1 MSPPVDRTAKSDAD
15 PLPVMHVSNGD
26 ENLYP
31 DYLGSYSKG
40 LSHNEFG
47 EVDPVVY
54 RQYLRALLSEDPD
67 EIERIPLA
75 EGRPLT
81 NPQAGLAVD
90 AVGPPSHAMT
100 IPPAPRLDSAELAAE
115 ATELYWMALCRDV
128 PFTRF
133 ADDGLVAAAAD
144 DLSRLSDYRAAKRDG
159 RVEPDFVFRGDTPG
173 DHAGPFISQFFY
185 RPVQFGTY
193 LIDQRQDTVRP
204 NQDYATTFETYLR
217 LQNGWN
223 RSLAA
228 SERDQVNRRYIAT
241 PRDLTHWVHYDAGP
255 TPAQAFINAALI
267 MYYAHTPTDAG
278 NPYVD
283 STTQLGFSTFG
294 IPHLLALVTEV
305 ANRALRAAWF
315 QKWYVHRRLR
325 PESYC
330 AKVHNR
336 ITGRREYEFLHNE
349 ALDSDAVDRV
359 YSKFGSYLL
368 PQAFPEGSPTHP
380 SYAAGHATAAGAC
393 ATILKAWHDETAIL
407 ADPVQANDSGTELV
421 PYTGKDADRLTVGGE
436 LNKLA
441 ANIGV
446 GRNMAGVHWRSDFVQ
461 SAKLGESLA
470 IELLR
475 EQKSWFNERHRF
487 SVTRFDGTT
496 VTI

>member
-1 MSPPVDRTAKSDAD
+1 MSPPVDRSTKSEAD
-15 PLPVMHVSNGD
+15 TLPVMHVSNGE

-31 DYLGSYSKG
+31 NYLGNYSKG

-54 RQYLRALLSEDPD
+54 RQYLRALLSENPD
-67 EIERIPLA
+67 EIDRIPLA
-75 EGRPLT
+75 GERPLT

-100 IPPAPRLDSAELAAE
+100 VPPAPRMDSAELSAE

-133 ADDGLVAAAAD
+133 ADDRLVAAAAD
-144 DLSRLSDYRAAKRDG
+144 DLSRLSDYRAVKRDG
-159 RVEPDFVFRGDTPG
+159 QVEPDLVFRGDTPG

-185 RPVQFGTY
+185 QPVQFGTY
-193 LIDQRQDTVRP
+193 RTEQRQDTVRP

-228 SERDQVNRRYIAT
+228 SERDQVNRRYLAT
-241 PRDLTHWVHYDAGP
+241 PRDLAHWVHYDAGP

-267 MYYAHTPTDAG
+267 MHYAGTPTDAG

-283 STTQLGFSTFG
+283 SKTQLGFSTFG
-294 IPHLLALVTEV
+294 IPHLLSLVTEV

-325 PESYC
+325 PEAFC
-330 AKVHNR
+330 ARVHNR
-336 ITGRREYEFLHNE
+336 ITGRREYEFLDSE
-349 ALDSDAVDRV
+349 VLDSDAVDRV
-359 YSKFGSYLL
+359 FSKFGSYLL

-380 SYAAGHATAAGAC
+380 SYAAGHATSAGAC
-393 ATILKAWHDETAIL
+393 ATILKAWHDETAIMP
-407 ADPVQANDSGTELV
+407 DPVQANDSGTDLV
-421 PYTGKDADRLTVGGE
+421 PYTGADADRLTVGGE

-441 ANIGV
+441 ANIGI